1 MGMRLSD
8 FRALRPEEF
17 SEAAASWN
25 TWQEEIDRGEWE
37 RMRLQ
42 STMLLQPHVQGK
54 LTPKGLLPFP
64 WEKRD
69 GGEAPESLTYEER
82 LRLAREALE
91 RLNQA
96 DRPSPGKKP

>member
-1 MGMRLSD
+1 MRLSD

-37 RMRLQ
+37 RMRLE

-69 GGEAPESLTYEER
+69 DVVAAESLTYEER
-82 LRLAREALE
+82 LDRARKALE
-91 RLNQA
+91 KW
-96 DRPSPGKKP
+96 G

>member
-37 RMRLQ
+37 RMRLE

-69 GGEAPESLTYEER
+69 DVVAAESLTYEER
-82 LRLAREALE
+82 LDRARKALE
-91 RLNQA
+91 KW
-96 DRPSPGKKP
+96 G

>member
-1 MGMRLSD
+1 MGKRLSD

-37 RMRLQ
+37 RMRLE

-69 GGEAPESLTYEER
+69 DVVAAESLTYEER
-82 LRLAREALE
+82 LDRARKALE
-91 RLNQA
+91 KW
-96 DRPSPGKKP
+96 G